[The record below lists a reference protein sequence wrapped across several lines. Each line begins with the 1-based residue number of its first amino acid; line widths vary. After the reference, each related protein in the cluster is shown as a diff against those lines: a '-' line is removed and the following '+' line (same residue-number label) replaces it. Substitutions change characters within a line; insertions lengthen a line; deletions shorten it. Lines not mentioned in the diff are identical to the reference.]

1 MKVKSLVNGIPLQ
14 YVVVDGGAEG
24 TLCLRPS
31 GDSCSVRRYGKVAS
45 YSVVSWEEAQETVED
60 FVASAGGAVSP
71 TSTAV
76 HIQWAG
82 ISAAMAAVAE
92 FGMVYIQNGD
102 VGVETTYAGKGKV
115 RLWSY
120 GIADAV
126 APKEAI
132 HLRDL
137 RSWLSER
144 FPEPSTVPWERQAP
158 RANSIAEWLAEH
170 AEQGVFEVDTRD
182 QEVPLYLRAGHS
194 LADWRFAEGRKVL
207 DASSLGPAD
216 LAKMARNVGG
226 QECRALRID
235 VTQNFGWTR
244 GMFGDAGSCW
254 WGRHN
259 ASRSLLYH
267 AGGFAVR
274 LWNSEHGVGRIWACP
289 TQDGGVVLFNAY
301 GPWTSEGAAAL
312 LEHVTGIPLWPTTA
326 VTGSWEVYINPTTAF
341 VGDVQQA
348 QEYTALVPMPCAPLA
363 WTRNTSDWEPG
374 DPVTEETLRRPPLH
388 ERGNAPASVK
398 AIWPHADLRR
408 ANLRGADLRRNDARG
423 VVLKRA
429 DLEGA
434 TLDGSDLVLADLT
447 GANLDRASL
456 VDVNAERSSFSA
468 TRLASA
474 NLSGTN
480 LDIASLAR
488 ADARD
493 ANLDNALACAMHASS
508 LYAPRLS
515 ARSLQAQRAVFHC
528 AVLRRA
534 DLTGAYL
541 ERSSFYAAELEGACL
556 EAADLRSATLRL
568 ALLDGANLAMSNL
581 EYADLRECVAVGACV
596 VGARLNNADL
606 SGADLRGA
614 DLGGTDLRGADLT
627 RANLTGVNLHGARW
641 DQTTIWPEGFVPTAW

>member
-244 GMFGDAGSCW
+244 GMFGDRSSCW
-254 WGRHN
+254 WN
-259 ASRSLLYH
+259 EYNMARSLLYH

-301 GPWTSEGAAAL
+301 GPWISEGAAAL
-312 LEHVTGIPLWPTTA
+312 LEHATGIPLWPTT
-326 VTGSWEVYINPTTAF
+326 VTVTDSMYINPTTAF

-348 QEYTALVPMPCAPLA
+348 QGRTDLRTIQHVPLA
-363 WTRNTSDWEPG
+363 WTSNTNNWEPG
-374 DPVTEETLRRPPLH
+374 DPVTEETLRRPPLC
-388 ERGNAPASVK
+388 ERVSARGAESFHLVPWAFLERADLRGANLHDVDLEGANLADANLAGANLDHANLMSANLERASMEGANAPSIDLAGAHARELMAQGAYMHLAFLGAADLRGANLQNAVLSDASLREATLLGADFGQALLDHASLTEANGEYANFYAANAYGLV
-398 AIWPHADLRR
+398 ADDARLAATNFNRSVLMSARMQRAVLTDASFAGSAMDGADLTGADLRR
-408 ANLRGADLRRNDARG
+408 ANLR
-423 VVLKRA
+423 
-429 DLEGA
+429 
-434 TLDGSDLVLADLT
+434 
-447 GANLDRASL
+447 RASL
-456 VDVNAERSSFSA
+456 RRVN
-468 TRLASA
+468 
-474 NLSGTN
+474 
-480 LDIASLAR
+480 
-488 ADARD
+488 
-493 ANLDNALACAMHASS
+493 
-508 LYAPRLS
+508 
-515 ARSLQAQRAVFHC
+515 
-528 AVLRRA
+528 
-534 DLTGAYL
+534 
-541 ERSSFYAAELEGACL
+541 
-556 EAADLRSATLRL
+556 
-568 ALLDGANLAMSNL
+568 
-581 EYADLRECVAVGACV
+581 
-596 VGARLNNADL
+596 L

-614 DLGGTDLRGADLT
+614 DLHGADLHG
-627 RANLTGVNLHGARW
+627 ANLTGVNLHGARW
-641 DQTTIWPEGFVPTAW
+641 GQTTIWPEGFVPTAW